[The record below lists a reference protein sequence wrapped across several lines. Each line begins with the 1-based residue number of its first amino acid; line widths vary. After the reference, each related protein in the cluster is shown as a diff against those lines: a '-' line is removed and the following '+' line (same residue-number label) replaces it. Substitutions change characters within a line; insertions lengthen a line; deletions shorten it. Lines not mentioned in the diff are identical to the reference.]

1 MKTSLLYK
9 VSRYILPSLKGR
21 GWGVG
26 LLVACSL
33 TFSCSD
39 YLEIYPENVQPTDEY
54 WGSKQDVEAT
64 LFAGYYYL
72 RDAVETHLIPWGEL
86 RAGCV
91 SARGS
96 NTLQRFEIKPT
107 ERTLTKWTPM
117 YKIIN
122 SANLVLKNAEKALA
136 ADETYTQE
144 ELNSHRCEAYWLRAL
159 AYFYIVRNWRDA
171 PLVTEPF
178 ETDEL
183 TFNVAKSTEAQLIAQ
198 IKSDLKTAIDMD
210 AAKEKF
216 NTTWET
222 KGRATKW
229 AIYAL
234 MADVCLW
241 NKDFDEAISYANA
254 ILESTSPS
262 SPRFISM
269 PTHSAWF
276 SMFNPGNSNE
286 SIFEVQ
292 WSYSKL
298 SGGQPQTN
306 TLTVSFTPNEV
317 GYKYHY
323 SLGIIQD
330 FITEMNELL
339 EIRTT
344 AFLDPEQFGRLL
356 YGSFMLE
363 QPTSYGSATDA
374 FVWKYYG
381 GTSYNTRRMTIQ
393 NWDCN
398 YIIYRVADVML
409 MKAEALV
416 MRQAGTNEAD
426 NQAAVDIV
434 NQIRHRTNL
443 ADSEV
448 DSHSSLADLMNK
460 CILHERL
467 MELAGEGKAWYD
479 MLRMG
484 RYTDPA
490 GVCDFRQLFINNV
503 MKYNKSGIKESWVRS
518 VLSDPDAWYLPV
530 NATEISTNPLLE
542 QNPYYQ

>member
-1 MKTSLLYK
+1 MKKKIAIACLLCCN
-9 VSRYILPSLKGR
+9 I
-21 GWGVG
+21 
-26 LLVACSL
+26 VAAL
-33 TFSCSD
+33 TSCSV

-54 WGSKQDVEAT
+54 WGSKQEVDAT
-64 LFAGYYYL
+64 LLAGYYYL
-72 RDAVETHLIPWGEL
+72 REAVETHLIPWGEL

-107 ERTLTKWTPM
+107 EKTLTKWTPM

-122 SANLVLKNAEKALA
+122 SANLVLKNAAKTLSV
-136 ADETYTQE
+136 DDTYTQE
-144 ELNSHRCEAYWLRAL
+144 ELNSHHCEAYWLRAL

-171 PLVTEPF
+171 PLITEPF

-183 TFNVAKSTEAQLIAQ
+183 TFNVAKSTEAEIVAQ
-198 IKSDLKTAIDMD
+198 IKSDLKTAIGMD

-229 AIYAL
+229 ALYAL

-241 NKDFDEAISYANA
+241 SQDFDEAINWANA

-262 SPRFISM
+262 APRFLST
-269 PTHSAWF
+269 PTHSSWF

-286 SIFEVQ
+286 SIYEVQ

-306 TLTVSFTPNEV
+306 TLTTSFDPNQT
-317 GYKYHY
+317 GYKYQY
-323 SLGIIQD
+323 SQG
-330 FITEMNELL
+330 
-339 EIRTT
+339 
-344 AFLDPEQFGRLL
+344 
-356 YGSFMLE
+356 MLE
-363 QPTSYGSATDA
+363 QFRIEQQNLVERYNYVITDNEVYGRMMYGSYVTDQA
-374 FVWKYYG
+374 AIENANNAYVWKYYG
-381 GTSYNTRRMTIQ
+381 GTSYNTRRMSVQ
-393 NWDCN
+393 DWDCN

-409 MKAEALV
+409 MKAEALI
-416 MRQAGTNEAD
+416 MRQAVKNEAD
-426 NQAAVDIV
+426 KLAAIAII

-443 ADSEV
+443 GDTNV
-448 DSHSSLADLMNK
+448 DVNSSLYDLMDK
-460 CILHERL
+460 GVLHERL

-484 RYTDPA
+484 RYTDPS
-490 GVCDFRQLFINNV
+490 GECNFKQLFINNV
-503 MKYNKSGIKESWVRS
+503 VTFNRGIGESKIRTA
-518 VLSDPDAWYLPV
+518 LSDTDAWYLPI
-530 NATEISTNPLLE
+530 NATEISTNSLLV
-542 QNPYYQ
+542 QNPSPSYQ

>member
-1 MKTSLLYK
+1 MNIYISGKAKDLVRFLM
-9 VSRYILPSLKGR
+9 YILFPLAG
-21 GWGVG
+21 GGLVGV
-26 LLVACSL
+26 
-33 TFSCSD
+33 SCSD
-39 YLEIYPENVQPTDEY
+39 YLEINPENIQPTDEY
-54 WGSKQDVEAT
+54 WGSKQDVDAT
-64 LFAGYYYL
+64 LLAGYYYL
-72 RDAVETHLIPWGEL
+72 RESVESHLIPWGEL
-86 RAGCV
+86 RAGCIT
-91 SARGS
+91 ARGS
-96 NTLQRFEIKPT
+96 NTLQRFDIKPT
-107 ERTLTKWTPM
+107 EKTLNKWTPM

-122 SANLVLKNAEKALA
+122 SANLVLKNAGKALN
-136 ADETYTQE
+136 ADDTYTQE
-144 ELNSHRCEAYWLRAL
+144 ELNSHQCEAYWLRAL

-183 TFNVAKSTEAQLIAQ
+183 TFNVPKSTEAEIIAQ
-198 IKSDLKTAIDMD
+198 IKADLKTAIQMD

-241 NKDFDEAISYANA
+241 NQDFDEAITYANA

-262 SPRFISM
+262 APRFLST
-269 PTHSAWF
+269 PTHSSWF

-286 SIFEVQ
+286 SIYEVQ

-298 SGGQPQTN
+298 SNGQPQTN
-306 TLTVSFTPNEV
+306 NLTASFTPNEV
-317 GYKYHY
+317 GYKYQY
-323 SLGIIQD
+323 SNGMLQEFII
-330 FITEMNELL
+330 EMTELL
-339 EIRTT
+339 EKYYTT
-344 AFLDPEQFGRLL
+344 TLDPELFGRML
-356 YGSFMLE
+356 YGSFMLN
-363 QPTSYGSATDA
+363 QTTSYSTATEA

-381 GTSYNTRRMTIQ
+381 GTSYNTRRISITS
-393 NWDCN
+393 WDCN

-409 MKAEALV
+409 LKAEALI
-416 MRQAGTNEAD
+416 MRNAGKNEAD
-426 NQAAVDIV
+426 NQAAVDII

-443 ADSEV
+443 DNSEL
-448 DSHSSLADLMNK
+448 DNHSSLADLMQK
-460 CILHERL
+460 GILHERL

-484 RYTDPA
+484 RYTDPN
-490 GVCDFRQLFINNV
+490 GECDFKQLFVNNV
-503 MKYNKSGIKESWVRS
+503 LKYNQNSSESWIRS
-518 VLSDPDAWYLPV
+518 VLSNPDAWYLPI

>member
-1 MKTSLLYK
+1 MTTKNIKHLLTAFC
-9 VSRYILPSLKGR
+9 
-21 GWGVG
+21 VG
-26 LLVACSL
+26 CGFVAA
-33 TFSCSD
+33 TTACSD

-54 WGSKQDVEAT
+54 WRSKQDVEAT
-64 LFAGYYYL
+64 LYSGYYYL

-86 RAGCV
+86 RAGCIT
-91 SARGS
+91 ARGS

-107 ERTLTKWTPM
+107 EKTLNKWTPM

-122 SANLVLKNAEKALA
+122 SANLVLKNAGKALA
-136 ADETYTQE
+136 TDDTYTQE
-144 ELNSHRCEAYWLRAL
+144 EMNSHHCEAYWLRAL

-171 PLVTEPF
+171 PLITEPF

-183 TFNVAKSTEAQLIAQ
+183 SFNVPKSPEAQLIAQ
-198 IKSDLKTAIDMD
+198 IKSDLKNAIDLD

-241 NKDFDEAISYANA
+241 NHDFDEAITYANA
-254 ILESTSPS
+254 ILESTSPTAPHFLS
-262 SPRFISM
+262 T
-269 PTHSAWF
+269 PTHSSWF

-286 SIFEVQ
+286 SIYEVQ
-292 WSYSKL
+292 WSFNKL

-306 TLTVSFTPNEV
+306 NLTVSFTPNEV
-317 GYKYHY
+317 GYKYQY
-323 SLGIIQD
+323 SLGMVQD
-330 FITEMNELL
+330 FIIEMEELL
-339 EIRTT
+339 EIYSN
-344 AFLDPEQFGRLL
+344 AFLDPELFGRLL
-356 YGSFMLE
+356 YGSFMLD
-363 QPTSYGSATDA
+363 QPAAYQSAINA

-381 GTSYNTRRMTIQ
+381 GTSYNTRRMSKQ
-393 NWDCN
+393 SWDCN

-416 MRQAGTNEAD
+416 MRQAGTNVAD
-426 NQAAVDIV
+426 NQAAVDII

-443 ADSEV
+443 ADGEV
-448 DSHSSLADLMNK
+448 DSHSSLADLMQK
-460 CILHERL
+460 GILHERL

-490 GVCDFRQLFINNV
+490 GVCDFRQLFINTV
-503 MKYNKSGIKESWVRS
+503 LKYNSTNESWIRS
-518 VLSDPDAWYLPV
+518 VLSDPNGWYLPV

-542 QNPYYQ
+542 QNPYYL

>member
-1 MKTSLLYK
+1 MNTKIRTKIQTLLFK
-9 VSRYILPSLKGR
+9 ACTILAPLLLG
-21 GWGVG
+21 GVG
-26 LLVACSL
+26 GGLV
-33 TFSCSD
+33 SCSD

-91 SARGS
+91 SARGN

-107 ERTLTKWTPM
+107 EKTLSKWTPM
-117 YKIIN
+117 YQIIN
-122 SANLVLKNAEKALA
+122 SANLVLKNAGKALT
-136 ADETYTQE
+136 ADDTYTQE
-144 ELNSHRCEAYWLRAL
+144 EMNSHQCEAYWLRAL

-183 TFNVAKSTEAQLIAQ
+183 TFNVPKSLEANIIAQ
-198 IKSDLKTAIDMD
+198 IKSDLKTAIDLN

-234 MADVCLW
+234 MTDVCLW
-241 NKDFDEAISYANA
+241 NKDFDEAINYANA

-262 SPRFISM
+262 APRFLST
-269 PTHSAWF
+269 PTHSSWF

-286 SIFEVQ
+286 SIYEVQ

-306 TLTVSFTPNEV
+306 TLTTSFDPNQT
-317 GYKYHY
+317 GYKYQY
-323 SLGIIQD
+323 SLGMIEEFRIEQQNLLMKYNNV
-330 FITEMNELL
+330 ITDNELY
-339 EIRTT
+339 
-344 AFLDPEQFGRLL
+344 GRMM
-356 YGSFMLE
+356 YGA
-363 QPTSYGSATDA
+363 YVTDQA
-374 FVWKYYG
+374 VIDNANNAYVWKYYG
-381 GTSYNTRRMTIQ
+381 GTSYNTRRMSVQ
-393 NWDCN
+393 EWDCN

-409 MKAEALV
+409 MKAEALI
-416 MRQAGTNEAD
+416 MRNAGKNVAD
-426 NQAAVDIV
+426 NEAAVDII

-443 ADSEV
+443 DDGEV
-448 DSHSSLADLMNK
+448 DSYSSLNDLMQK
-460 CILHERL
+460 GILHERL
-467 MELAGEGKAWYD
+467 MELSGEGKAWYD

-484 RYTDPA
+484 RYTDPN
-490 GVCDFRQLFINNV
+490 GECDFKQLFINSV
-503 MKYNKSGIKESWVRS
+503 VKFNKGTNESWIRS
-518 VLSDPDAWYLPV
+518 VLSNPNAWYLPI
-530 NATEISTNPLLE
+530 NATEISTNALLE
-542 QNPYYQ
+542 QNPYYL

>member
-1 MKTSLLYK
+1 MDTRNIKHLFLSFC
-9 VSRYILPSLKGR
+9 
-21 GWGVG
+21 VG
-26 LLVACSL
+26 CGFVAAL
-33 TFSCSD
+33 TSCSD

-54 WGSKQDVEAT
+54 WGSKQEVDAT
-64 LFAGYYYL
+64 LLAGYYYL
-72 RDAVETHLIPWGEL
+72 REAVETHLIPWGEL

-107 ERTLTKWTPM
+107 EKTLTKWTPM

-122 SANLVLKNAEKALA
+122 SANLVLKNAAKTLS
-136 ADETYTQE
+136 ADDTYTQE
-144 ELNSHRCEAYWLRAL
+144 ELNSHHCEAYWLRAL

-171 PLVTEPF
+171 PLITEPF

-183 TFNVAKSTEAQLIAQ
+183 TFNVAKSTEAEIVAQ
-198 IKSDLKTAIDMD
+198 IKSDLKTAFGMD

-229 AIYAL
+229 ALYAL

-241 NKDFDEAISYANA
+241 SQDFDEAINWANA

-262 SPRFISM
+262 APRFLST
-269 PTHSAWF
+269 PTHSSWF

-286 SIFEVQ
+286 SIYEVQ

-306 TLTVSFTPNEV
+306 TLTTSFDPNQT
-317 GYKYHY
+317 GYKYQY
-323 SLGIIQD
+323 SQG
-330 FITEMNELL
+330 
-339 EIRTT
+339 
-344 AFLDPEQFGRLL
+344 
-356 YGSFMLE
+356 MLE
-363 QPTSYGSATDA
+363 QFRIEQQNLLERYNYVITDNEVYGRMMYGSYVTDQA
-374 FVWKYYG
+374 AIENANNAYVWKYYG
-381 GTSYNTRRMTIQ
+381 GTSYNTRRMSVQ
-393 NWDCN
+393 DWDCN

-409 MKAEALV
+409 MKAEALI
-416 MRQAGTNEAD
+416 MRQAGKNEAD
-426 NQAAVDIV
+426 KLAAIAII

-443 ADSEV
+443 GDTNV
-448 DSHSSLADLMNK
+448 DVNSSLYDLMDK
-460 CILHERL
+460 GVLHERL

-484 RYTDPA
+484 RYTDPS
-490 GVCDFRQLFINNV
+490 GECNFKQLFINNV
-503 MKYNKSGIKESWVRS
+503 VTFNRGIGESKIRTA
-518 VLSDPDAWYLPV
+518 LSDTDAWYLPI
-530 NATEISTNPLLE
+530 NATEISTNSLLV
-542 QNPYYQ
+542 QNPSPSYQ

>member
-1 MKTSLLYK
+1 MNSKSIRTKIQTWLLQAC
-9 VSRYILPSLKGR
+9 SILAPLTLG
-21 GWGVG
+21 GVG
-26 LLVACSL
+26 GG
-33 TFSCSD
+33 CSD

-107 ERTLTKWTPM
+107 EKTLSKWTPM

-122 SANLVLKNAEKALA
+122 SANLVLKNAGKALD
-136 ADETYTQE
+136 ADDTYSQE
-144 ELNSHRCEAYWLRAL
+144 EMNSHHCEAYWLRAL

-171 PLVTEPF
+171 PLITEPF

-183 TFNVAKSTEAQLIAQ
+183 TFNVPKSPEAQIVAQ
-198 IKSDLKTAIDMD
+198 IKADLKKAIDMD

-241 NKDFDEAISYANA
+241 NKDFDEAITYANA

-262 SPRFISM
+262 SPRFITM

-276 SMFNPGNSNE
+276 AMFNPGNSNE
-286 SIFEVQ
+286 SIYEVQ

-298 SGGQPQTN
+298 SNGQPQTN
-306 TLTVSFTPNEV
+306 TLTTSFDPNQT
-317 GYKYHY
+317 GYRYQY
-323 SLGIIQD
+323 SLG
-330 FITEMNELL
+330 
-339 EIRTT
+339 
-344 AFLDPEQFGRLL
+344 
-356 YGSFMLE
+356 MLE
-363 QPTSYGSATDA
+363 QFRIEQQNLLERFNYMITDNELYGRMMYGAYVTDQA
-374 FVWKYYG
+374 AIENANNAYVWKYYG
-381 GTSYNTRRMTIQ
+381 GTSYNTRRMSVQ
-393 NWDCN
+393 DYDCN

-416 MRQAGTNEAD
+416 MRQAGASVAD
-426 NQAAVDIV
+426 NQAAVDII

-443 ADSEV
+443 GDSEV
-448 DSHSSLADLMNK
+448 DSHSSLADLMQK
-460 CILHERL
+460 GVLHERL
-467 MELAGEGKAWYD
+467 LELSGEGKAWYD

-490 GVCDFRQLFINNV
+490 GVCDFRQLFVNSV
-503 MKYNKSGIKESWVRS
+503 VQFNKGTNESWLRS
-518 VLSDPDAWYLPV
+518 VLSDPNAWFLPV

-542 QNPYYQ
+542 QNPYYL